1 VEEEEEERVDRKVE
15 EHQEGA
21 IKESPSPAVVEPDK
35 HHRTI
40 TTLCIIV
47 RGVEDFSTESNS
59 FTRKNSKESQSPK
72 PFHPS
77 ASV

>member
-1 VEEEEEERVDRKVE
+1 VEEEEEEEVDGEME

-21 IKESPSPAVVEPDK
+21 IKESPSPAAVEPDK

-59 FTRKNSKESQSPK
+59 FMNKNSKESQSPK

>member
-1 VEEEEEERVDRKVE
+1 MEEEEEEE
-15 EHQEGA
+15 EEEE
-21 IKESPSPAVVEPDK
+21 IEEEDK
-35 HHRTI
+35 DVTLIFVAH
-40 TTLCIIV
+40 LCIIV

-59 FTRKNSKESQSPK
+59 FTKKNSKESQSPK

>member
-1 VEEEEEERVDRKVE
+1 MEEEEKEEEIE
-15 EHQEGA
+15 EEEKEKEGKDVTLIFVA
-21 IKESPSPAVVEPDK
+21 
-35 HHRTI
+35 H
-40 TTLCIIV
+40 LCIIV

-59 FTRKNSKESQSPK
+59 FMNKNSNESQSPK